1 MLRTMP
7 LWALIYNHYVR
18 LKGLSAPN
26 VKVFAE
32 AVRPEG
38 GVATTGATAA
48 VSTKAVRGPLACTDA
63 SPRARRQ
70 PRRQ

>member
-18 LKGLSAPN
+18 PKGLSALN

-38 GVATTGATAA
+38 GGSDYRPDSGGSDQNGTRTF
-48 VSTKAVRGPLACTDA
+48 SLH
-63 SPRARRQ
+63 
-70 PRRQ
+70 